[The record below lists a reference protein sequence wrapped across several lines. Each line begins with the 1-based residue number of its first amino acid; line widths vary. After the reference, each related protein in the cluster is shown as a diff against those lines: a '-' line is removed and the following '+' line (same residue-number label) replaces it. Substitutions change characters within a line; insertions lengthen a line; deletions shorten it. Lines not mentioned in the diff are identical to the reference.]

1 MRRKMKDF
9 DKYRSVVYA
18 VIIGVLLTPGIIIL
32 GWQFQILSY
41 KRLINYSLM
50 CIPFTVIGTI
60 IFNRF
65 YPINISSI
73 IKKQSAI
80 IFLICLSAN
89 LLVTPFTSDIIHYVV
104 VIITATIWFFF
115 ITSAFIKVC
124 NSGHENFLRSTY
136 LILLGATG
144 LIGILFY
151 LYMALFVRLYG
162 DDFCFINQI
171 RSSGLI
177 TTLIN
182 FYYSWSGR
190 WFSDIFM
197 IGLSSVRILPL
208 IEIALLVVFTFIASH
223 MINIESKPRSLL
235 QNIVVA
241 LFLPFALFSSTP
253 DPYKSLYWNSNVQ
266 TIFPVSLVTVLFIAF
281 MVRGFLKGFRHE
293 TLSVFAAFIMALV
306 ISSGHEI
313 VIPAII
319 LISASFLVYSI
330 FVRKSQNYTQVKVSI
345 GALIGSIIGSLSL
358 VLAPGNYARIAYQGY
373 SSAPN
378 ILSAIVTSFG
388 FYVNF
393 LSSFAD
399 NWKWVLLLSAFIAGI
414 ISKTILPKNWKI
426 IAFTVLVMI
435 GISWGTFFI
444 SAYAISKMLPT
455 RTQFIPTLF
464 LVYGIFS
471 LGLMFPLPKIDYKMI
486 AISSIILC
494 LLGTVFI
501 QVIANEHAMVNPIVQ
516 YSRDWD
522 DRDQALRLGKTKLY
536 YLQIPWDSIEQAKT
550 CINAYYYSK

>member
-1 MRRKMKDF
+1 MKDF
-9 DKYRSVVYA
+9 DKYRSVIYA
-18 VIIGVLLTPGIIIL
+18 AIIGILLAPGIIIL
-32 GWQFQILSY
+32 GWQFQILSFT
-41 KRLINYSLM
+41 RLINYTLLS
-50 CIPFTVIGTI
+50 IPFTVIGTI

-65 YPINISSI
+65 YPIRISNIA
-73 IKKQSAI
+73 KKQSAI

-89 LLVTPFTSDIIHYVV
+89 LIVTPFTSDIIHYVV
-104 VIITATIWFFF
+104 VIITATILFFF
-115 ITSAFIKVC
+115 ITSAIIRVS

-136 LILLGATG
+136 LTLLGATG
-144 LIGILFY
+144 LIGIFFY

-171 RSSGLI
+171 RSSGFI
-177 TTLIN
+177 TTLTN
-182 FYYSWSGR
+182 YYDSWSGR
-190 WFSDIFM
+190 WFSNLFA

-208 IEIALLVVFTFIASH
+208 IEIALLVVFTFIALH
-223 MINIESKPRSLL
+223 MINMESKPISLL

-241 LFLPFALFSSTP
+241 LFLPFALFSATP
-253 DPYKSLYWNSNVQ
+253 EPYKSLYWNSNVQ

-293 TLSVFAAFIMALV
+293 AFSVFAAFIMALV

-319 LISASFLVYSI
+319 LISTSFLVYSI
-330 FVRKSQNYTQVKVSI
+330 FVRKSQNFTRVKVSI

-358 VLAPGNYARIAYQGY
+358 VLAPGNYARIASQGY

-378 ILSAIVTSFG
+378 IFSAIVMSFS
-388 FYVNF
+388 FYINF
-393 LSSFAD
+393 LSSFAE
-399 NWKWVLLLSAFIAGI
+399 NWKWVLLFSSFIVGL

-444 SAYAISKMLPT
+444 SVYAISITLPT

-486 AISSIILC
+486 AIGSILLC

-501 QVIANEHAMVNPIVQ
+501 QVITNEHEMVNPIVQ
-516 YSRDWD
+516 YAHDWD
-522 DRDQALRLGKTKLY
+522 DRDQTLRLGKTKLY
-536 YLQIPWDSIEQAKT
+536 YLQIPWDSIEQAQT
-550 CINAYYYSK
+550 CIKDYYSK